1 MAKNLTASRGAWV
14 LSLLLVHCASTQG
27 SGAQPS
33 ANPVPQVATGSGEP
47 STLKEGAPAASAE
60 QPQVT
65 PAPSAQPGWLGVDLK
80 AVPADQA
87 GVQIAAVYAQSPAQR
102 AALLVNDV
110 VLQVQGVPVNSP
122 ADLYGQLRSRSA
134 GEHLAFVVRR
144 ASEQRLFEVVL
155 AVKPNAEG
163 LLRLRYLNQPAPE
176 ITSGHVALGSAPAS
190 LTAQR
195 GRVVVLEFWASWCEA
210 CHVLLPVLND
220 WYDRLSA
227 QGVTVIGVTTD
238 PLTQAAQS
246 AQQLGM
252 KYNVIADADAQIT
265 RDYHALLLPTVFVI
279 DKQGRVRDVV
289 VGFQRARME
298 QLGQFVQRL
307 ISEKD

>member
-1 MAKNLTASRGAWV
+1 MA
-14 LSLLLVHCASTQG
+14 H
-27 SGAQPS
+27 
-33 ANPVPQVATGSGEP
+33 
-47 STLKEGAPAASAE
+47 
-60 QPQVT
+60 
-65 PAPSAQPGWLGVDLK
+65 PGWLGIDLK
-80 AVPADQA
+80 AVPEDQA
-87 GVQIAAVYAQSPAQR
+87 GVQIAAVYAQSPAEQ
-102 AALLVNDV
+102 AALCVNDI

-122 ADLYGQLRSRSA
+122 ADLQGQLRSRSE

-144 ASEQRLFEVVL
+144 AGELRLFEVVL
-155 AVKPNAEG
+155 AAKPNVEQ

-176 ITSGHVALGSAPAS
+176 LTSGHVALGSVPAS

-238 PLTQAAQS
+238 PLAQAAQS
-246 AQQLGM
+246 ARQLGM
-252 KYNVIADADAQIT
+252 KYNVISDVDAQIT
-265 RDYHALLLPTVFVI
+265 RDYHAVLLPSVFVI

-289 VGFQRARME
+289 IGFHRARME
-298 QLGQFVQRL
+298 QLGQFVERL
-307 ISEKD
+307 LSESD